1 MLGLQ
6 VITLKLLMVMS
17 LAVGVF
23 LFIRLLFPEEEAREA
38 KKRLGVGGVRTV
50 APSLVVKISR
60 PLFVLL
66 TPLTQNLK
74 AEKYRTRVRRGFISA
89 GMTDELTPDEFF
101 AWKLVMAIF
110 APAFF
115 GQMLSGIFNVP
126 WWAYM
131 ILMGVGFA
139 YPDIWLDGR
148 AKARQKLILRQMPYV
163 MDLLTLSVEAGLDFV
178 SGIAKVVEKAKP
190 GPLIEELSFYLHE
203 IQIGTTRAQ
212 ALRNFAYRI
221 NMAQTSSFAALLIQA
236 DQLGASIGPVLR
248 AQSDLL
254 RTQRFQAAE
263 KAGAAATQKLLF
275 PLVICIMPAVFIMIF
290 GPILLNFIYGNGVV
304 GEGGTAAPTGGM

>member
-1 MLGLQ
+1 MLAIQ
-6 VITLKLLMVMS
+6 VTLLRIAMIVS
-17 LAVGVF
+17 LAVAVF
-23 LFIRLLFPEEEAREA
+23 LFIRLLFPEEEQAEA
-38 KKRLGVGGVRTV
+38 KKKLGVGGVRTQT
-50 APSLVVKISR
+50 PSLILRICR

-66 TPLTQNLK
+66 TPLTQNVK
-74 AEKYRTRVRRGFISA
+74 AEKYRTFIRRGFISA

-101 AWKLVMAIF
+101 AWKIVLGLFFPIFVTQMLPFWDPKWWQVLLVI
-110 APAFF
+110 FF
-115 GQMLSGIFNVP
+115 GF
-126 WWAYM
+126 
-131 ILMGVGFA
+131 F
-139 YPDIWLDGR
+139 YPDLWLR
-148 AKARQKLILRQMPYV
+148 SQIQARHKKILRQMPYV

-212 ALRNFAYRI
+212 SLRNLAFRI
-221 NMAQTSSFAALLIQA
+221 NLVQISSFSALLIQA

-275 PLVICIMPAVFIMIF
+275 PLVLCIMPAVFIVIF
-290 GPILLNFIYGNGVV
+290 GPILLNFFYGDGIV
-304 GEGGTAAPTGGM
+304 G

>member
-1 MLGLQ
+1 VLGIQ
-6 VITLKLLMVMS
+6 VYTLKILMIMS
-17 LAVGVF
+17 LGVGVF
-23 LFIRLLFPEEEAREA
+23 IFIRLLFPEEEAQEA

-50 APSLVVKISR
+50 SPSLIIKLSR
-60 PLFVLL
+60 PMFVLL

-74 AEKYRTRVRRGFISA
+74 AEKYRLRVRRGFISA
-89 GMTDELTPDEFF
+89 GMTDELSPDEFF
-101 AWKLVMAIF
+101 AWKLVMLIF
-110 APAFF
+110 LPLFF
-115 GQMLSGIFNVP
+115 GQMLGGIFNIA
-126 WWAYM
+126 WWFYL
-131 ILMGVGFA
+131 ILAAVGFM

-148 AKARQKLILRQMPYV
+148 VAARQKLILRQMPYV

-178 SGIAKVVEKAKP
+178 SGIAKVVEKARP

-203 IQIGTTRAQ
+203 IQVGTTRAQ
-212 ALRNFAYRI
+212 ALRNFSYRI
-221 NMAQTSSFAALLIQA
+221 NMPQTSSFSALLIQA

-275 PLVICIMPAVFIMIF
+275 PLVICIMPAVFIIIF
-290 GPILLNFIYGNGVV
+290 GPIALNFIYGSGVV
-304 GEGGTAAPTGGM
+304 GKN

>member
-1 MLGLQ
+1 MLGIEVYSLR
-6 VITLKLLMVMS
+6 ILMVVS
-17 LAVGVF
+17 LAAGVF
-23 LFIRLLFPEEEAREA
+23 MFIRLLFPEEEAQEA
-38 KKRLGVGGVRTV
+38 KKQLGVGGVRTV
-50 APSLVVKISR
+50 SPSLVIKISR

-66 TPLTQNLK
+66 TPLTQNLNGK
-74 AEKYRTRVRRGFISA
+74 MAERYRTRIRRGFITA
-89 GMTDELTPDEFF
+89 GMTDEMSPDEFF
-101 AWKLVMAIF
+101 AWKLVMMVF
-110 APAFF
+110 APVFF
-115 GQMLSGIFNVP
+115 GQMLSGIFNIA
-126 WWAYM
+126 WWVYA
-131 ILMGVGFA
+131 ILAIVGFA

-148 AKARQKLILRQMPYV
+148 VKARQKLILRQMPYV

-178 SGIAKVVEKAKP
+178 SGIAKVVEKARP

-203 IQIGTTRAQ
+203 IQVGTTRAQ
-212 ALRNFAYRI
+212 SLRNFAYRV
-221 NMAQTSSFAALLIQA
+221 NMPQTSSFSALLIQA

-290 GPILLNFIYGNGVV
+290 GPILLNFIYGTGVI
-304 GEGGTAAPTGGM
+304 GPDKAAGG

>member
-1 MLGLQ
+1 MLGIEVYSLR
-6 VITLKLLMVMS
+6 ILMVVS
-17 LAVGVF
+17 LAAGVF
-23 LFIRLLFPEEEAREA
+23 MFIRLLFPEEEAQEA
-38 KKRLGVGGVRTV
+38 KKQLGVGGVRTV
-50 APSLVVKISR
+50 SPSLVIKISR

-66 TPLTQNLK
+66 TPLTQNLNGK
-74 AEKYRTRVRRGFISA
+74 MAERYRTRIRRGFITA
-89 GMTDELTPDEFF
+89 GMTDEMSPDEFF
-101 AWKLVMAIF
+101 AWKLVMTVF
-110 APAFF
+110 APVFF
-115 GQMLSGIFNVP
+115 GQMLSGIFNIA
-126 WWAYM
+126 WWVYA
-131 ILMGVGFA
+131 ILAIVGFA

-148 AKARQKLILRQMPYV
+148 VKARQKLILRQMPYV

-178 SGIAKVVEKAKP
+178 SGIAKVVEKARP

-203 IQIGTTRAQ
+203 IQVGTTRAQ
-212 ALRNFAYRI
+212 SLRNFAYRV
-221 NMAQTSSFAALLIQA
+221 NMPQTSSFSALLIQA

-290 GPILLNFIYGNGVV
+290 GPILLNFIYGTGVI
-304 GEGGTAAPTGGM
+304 GPDKAAGG